1 MKINASKR
9 KAIIFECE
17 FFAVFC
23 AMCLWKGKLAGCN
36 VVIHTDNDGVRD
48 SSISCHTTSANALP
62 ILNACLQLE
71 FEAAWN
77 TWITRVPTESNIAD
91 NPSRFDVTSLIQ
103 SGCVKFPL
111 TPVRCCKS
119 CRTEI
124 GEALRPDL
132 PTPCCQKCAC
142 ALLFLS

>member
-1 MKINASKR
+1 MGSVLSR
-9 KAIIFECE
+9 PAIAPFSATAWKQESTDFQPRYLTLGAPKSSHKTKVHSARSIAQI
-17 FFAVFC
+17 AVC
-23 AMCLWKGKLAGCN
+23 WN
-36 VVIHTDNDGVRD
+36 
-48 SSISCHTTSANALP
+48 SAEP
-62 ILNACLQLE
+62 CLQLE

-111 TPVRCCKS
+111 TTVRCCKS